1 MTRSRLLRSALTILA
16 PLTLLAVT
24 ACGDDG
30 GETITVRHGE
40 VPTPVLVDG
49 GDEGPSAGDLRIFHF
64 DGEADDGESVT
75 MNWMMTTTAVD
86 SPAADVESRVTTGV
100 FAFGEGTDDQL
111 VLEGVAFYPGADATL
126 KVSDTVLR
134 SLIGG
139 TGRFAGAKG
148 EVASTR
154 LEDGSW
160 EHVFRIDD

>member
-1 MTRSRLLRSALTILA
+1 MTRPRLLRSALLVLTPLVVVGLA
-16 PLTLLAVT
+16 
-24 ACGDDG
+24 ACGGDD

-40 VPTPVLVDG
+40 VPTPVLVDA

-64 DGEADDGESVT
+64 DGESDDGETVT
-75 MNWMMTTTAVD
+75 MNWMMTTTAID

-111 VLEGVAFYPGADATL
+111 VLEGVAFYPGTDATL

-139 TGRFAGAKG
+139 TGRFAGATG

-154 LEDGSW
+154 LDDGSW
-160 EHVFRIDD
+160 EHVFHIDD